1 MFQIKCSMLR
11 KMADVDREVETVL
24 KRFGIPC
31 LKQEQRTILNCLIQN
46 RDCVAV
52 LPTGFGKSLPFQ
64 LYLPVKRALV
74 GDNSY
79 GKGIVCCPLVSLMQ
93 DQVNKLTS
101 LGLVTAAFRGM
112 SKFFSIL

>member
-1 MFQIKCSMLR
+1 
-11 KMADVDREVETVL
+11 MADVDREVENVL

-31 LKQEQRTILNCLIQN
+31 LKQEQGTILNCLIQN

-79 GKGIVCCPLVSLMQ
+79 GKVIVCCPLVSLMQ

-112 SKFFSIL
+112 SNFFSIL